1 MNDAD
6 SLRDK
11 KQRLYAAMTANQPQ
25 IKTEPAPES
34 DTSQATDDDRR
45 MALVEQLLSRMKTH
59 EAGPVQDS
67 SGLWSEAEIYPNQPP
82 AAAEKPEAEPSGS
95 EQATAEQQSHDQAY
109 EQQQTEQTEQTSPL
123 ESLLRAL
130 FPQMDQ
136 AAGNEFQKLLS
147 QLLPGV
153 TPGELAQWVDPKT
166 LETFWRSLPGMGQLT
181 QILKEGPGQAQARD
195 KQARHS
201 PLIVINEGGKSR
213 HPFFCVHAIL
223 GSTFHYHRLAK
234 LMDRDL
240 PFYALQAQGLDPRE
254 EPLDRIE
261 DFAHRYMA
269 EIKRV
274 QPHGP
279 YSIGGYSFG
288 SWVAYEIAQQL
299 VRAGDEVRHLVLI
312 GAGLPI
318 SMHAPALCAN
328 GGFAQK
334 YMSDFRKMLLEPFL
348 TYEERLN
355 GGFDG
360 WMDRFLTP
368 LQRVYRAHFQA
379 IMAYLPLTFPGRFLL
394 METIEQRASDA
405 LIALGGWD
413 RLAGEGVESVLVS
426 GNHLSMLE
434 EPHIQEVA
442 QHLNDY
448 LKSKPGSR

>member
-1 MNDAD
+1 MSETD
-6 SLRDK
+6 RIQDK
-11 KQRLYAAMTANQPQ
+11 KQRLLAAMLAEQTQAQA
-25 IKTEPAPES
+25 EPPP
-34 DTSQATDDDRR
+34 QATAIPADDGRR
-45 MALVEQLLSRMKTH
+45 MALIDQLLERMK
-59 EAGPVQDS
+59 AQD
-67 SGLWSEAEIYPNQPP
+67 GDKPQDPTGIWSESEIFPGTPP
-82 AAAEKPEAEPSGS
+82 SGAGEEPAMPTAGEQASADPEPEADAQGEEHS
-95 EQATAEQQSHDQAY
+95 DQG
-109 EQQQTEQTEQTSPL
+109 SPL
-123 ESLLRAL
+123 EALLRTL
-130 FPQMDQ
+130 FPQLDPKVSTDLQSML
-136 AAGNEFQKLLS
+136 G

-153 TPGELAQWVDPKT
+153 SSGDLAQWVDPKA
-166 LETFWRSLPGMGQLT
+166 LDTFWRSIPGMGQLT
-181 QILKEGPGQAQARD
+181 QIIKEGPLQAQARE

-201 PLIVINEGGKSR
+201 PLIVINPGDKSR
-213 HPFFCVHAIL
+213 PPFFCVHAIL

-261 DFAHRYMA
+261 DFAHRYLA

-279 YSIGGYSFG
+279 YSVGGYSFG

-360 WMDRFLTP
+360 WLDRFLTP

-442 QHLNDY
+442 QHLNLY
-448 LKSKPGSR
+448 LKTTPGER

>member
-1 MNDAD
+1 MSETD
-6 SLRDK
+6 RIEDK
-11 KQRLYAAMTANQPQ
+11 KKRLVAAMAERTQ
-25 IKTEPAPES
+25 TEAATRQTES
-34 DTSQATDDDRR
+34 TVDGEDRR
-45 MALVEQLLSRMKTH
+45 MALIEQLLTRMK
-59 EAGPVQDS
+59 VQETDPPNDA
-67 SGLWSEAEIYPNQPP
+67 SGLWSEAEIFPQQPP
-82 AAAEKPEAEPSGS
+82 FIPNAAETADEAGPTAGPEPQS
-95 EQATAEQQSHDQAY
+95 EERHQESQGD
-109 EQQQTEQTEQTSPL
+109 SPL
-123 ESLLRAL
+123 EQLLRAL
-130 FPQMDQ
+130 FPQLPP
-136 AAGNEFQKLLS
+136 KLGDELQGLLG

-153 TPGELAQWVDPKT
+153 NPGDLAQWVDPKS
-166 LETFWRSLPGMGQLT
+166 LETLWRSIPGMGQLT
-181 QILKEGPGQAQARD
+181 QILKEGPGQNQARD

-201 PLIVINEGGKSR
+201 PLIVINEGGKNR
-213 HPFFCVHAIL
+213 TPFFCVHAIL

-299 VRAGDEVRHLVLI
+299 VQAGDEVRHLVLI

-434 EPHIQEVA
+434 EPHIHEVA

-448 LKSKPGSR
+448 LKSKPGAR